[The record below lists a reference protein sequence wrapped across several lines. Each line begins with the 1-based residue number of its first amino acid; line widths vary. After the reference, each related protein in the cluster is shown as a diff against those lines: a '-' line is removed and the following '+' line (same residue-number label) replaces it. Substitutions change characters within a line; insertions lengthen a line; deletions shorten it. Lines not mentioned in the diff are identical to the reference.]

1 MPAENQRPSLLD
13 TIHRNCLLLCLL
25 GVFLLL
31 GVISIYFVWNKT
43 TGPETRRPASPLSS
57 QEMSPRIEEPQI
69 SQERLLQGKIAKG
82 QTLSTA
88 LRAQGLSASLVAD
101 ISRHLN
107 PLVNLRKLQS
117 GDFFEVH
124 LSLAGDLRGFQLTS
138 GPLEVYQMTVTPTGE
153 WAAWKKEISV
163 DKYWVCV
170 RGEIQ
175 SSLFEAIDK
184 LGEGDPLIL
193 DYADIFAWEIDFNS
207 DPQPGDRFRMVVEKY
222 YRGETFV
229 QYGRIL
235 FAEYQT
241 PSKSTQAFYFV
252 SPGGQGGYFTPEGQS
267 LRKALLRSPLKFT
280 RISSRYARS
289 RKHPIL
295 GGNRP
300 HYGVDYAAP
309 PGSPVWAIA
318 DGKVI
323 FCGWNGGYG
332 KQIILRHANGY
343 ESMYGHLSRFGPG
356 MRKGKL
362 VHQKQVIGY
371 VGSTGLSTGP
381 HLDFRLSKN
390 KVFLNPLRV
399 TSPRAAPLQKDEM
412 PSFQKESE
420 RLLRWLDDFS
430 ATGKEKIVT
439 LTSRDLDRVGNRWEM
454 KR

>member
-1 MPAENQRPSLLD
+1 MPAENHRPSLRN
-13 TIHRNCLLLCLL
+13 TIHRNRLLLCLVSVFLIL
-25 GVFLLL
+25 GVTSIFL
-31 GVISIYFVWNKT
+31 VWNKAIES
-43 TGPETRRPASPLSS
+43 ETRRPASPAPS
-57 QEMSPRIEEPQI
+57 QGMSPKIEEPQI

-88 LRAQGLSASLVAD
+88 LRAQGLSRSLVAE

-107 PLVNLRKLQS
+107 PLVNLRKLQP
-117 GDFFEVH
+117 GDSFEIH
-124 LSLAGDLRGFQLTS
+124 LSLAGDFRGFRLAA

-153 WAAWKKEISV
+153 WSAWKKEISV

-170 RGEIQ
+170 QGEIQ

-207 DPQPGDRFRMVVEKY
+207 DPQPGDRFRMIVEKY

-241 PSKSTQAFYFV
+241 PSKSTQAFYFA
-252 SPGGQGGYFTPEGQS
+252 SPGRQGGYFTPEGQS

-280 RISSRYARS
+280 RISSGYARS

-295 GGNRP
+295 GGYRP

-332 KQIILRHANGY
+332 KQIVLRHANGY
-343 ESMYGHLSRFGPG
+343 ASMYGHLSRFVSGLH
-356 MRKGKL
+356 KGKW

-390 KVFLNPLRV
+390 SVFLNPLRV

-412 PSFQKESE
+412 PFFQRESA

-430 ATGKEKIVT
+430 ATGKEKIGT
-439 LTSRDLDRVGNRWEM
+439 LTSRDLDRGRPGR
-454 KR
+454 K